1 MFSQGECIDR
11 LRRGLEMEEKL
22 ANSLSTLCLESTP
35 PADLPEPAQKIIFQ
49 ILEILQRDTLRHEQ
63 NVRHWL
69 TRLERG
75 ELTHG

>member
-1 MFSQGECIDR
+1 MFSKDECIDR

-22 ANSLSTLCLESTP
+22 ANSLARLCLKSTP
-35 PADLPEPAQKIIFQ
+35 PADLPEPAQKRIFE

-63 NVRHWL
+63 TVRHWL